1 MFILLVDATAGPS
14 ICEGKMLPELAVV
27 YVSGLPVSAALTG
40 LHSFL
45 FRRKMRSTRML
56 NVQNNLRSIDM
67 FWSDSESKIK
77 PFTVSDFEKDQS
89 AYYRTVIIL
98 GIVCFFL
105 SWAGFA
111 LQLLVMASIRYFA
124 MPRLER
130 KVFAS
135 SLAEKTLSPNEAKS
149 IVTALQTTH

>member
-1 MFILLVDATAGPS
+1 
-14 ICEGKMLPELAVV
+14 MLPELAVV
-27 YVSGLPVSAALTG
+27 YVSGLPPSAALTA

-45 FRRKMRSTRML
+45 FRRKMQSAQMM

-67 FWSDSESKIK
+67 FWSDTESKIK
-77 PFTVSDFEKDQS
+77 PFAASDFEKDQI
-89 AYYRTVIIL
+89 AYYRTVLIL

-105 SWAGFA
+105 SWVGFA

-135 SLAEKTLSPNEAKS
+135 ALTEKTLSPSEVKS
-149 IVTALQTTH
+149 IVTELQTTTH